1 MSKRLNTTAMKKQ
14 YNIPSVQIETA
25 EAISIMAISSIDDIV
40 IHDKASDGEI
50 LSKEYDSDDDW
61 DSDW

>member
-1 MSKRLNTTAMKKQ
+1 MKKQ